1 MRTSDELLQQLAFEV
16 WADRAQI
23 ASIGSVEAPSDQLLA
38 TAWHL
43 LAAAENWLAR
53 VQGVTPSVSLDWQ
66 TPARDA
72 LPPLLEQVCDRFVA
86 VAREVDDV
94 RLNAPVRYTN
104 SQGIAYEN
112 LAGDILEHLMLH
124 GAEHRGQIALEVG
137 RQGGQ
142 PAETEYIFW
151 LRGD

>member
-23 ASIGSVEAPSDQLLA
+23 ASIGSVEAPSGQLLA
-38 TAWHL
+38 IAWHL

-53 VQGVTPSVSLDWQ
+53 VQGVPPSVSLEWR
-66 TPARDA
+66 TP
-72 LPPLLEQVCDRFVA
+72 PPDVLLRLLEQVGDHFVA
-86 VAREVDDV
+86 IAREMDDA

-104 SQGIAYEN
+104 SEGVAYEN
-112 LAGDILEHLMLH
+112 LAGDVLEHLLLH